1 MRSAPHSDDDSHLP
15 DRHFFAM
22 LTCVMLDVQAQNRLR
37 AASDDASLAFVAR
50 ARAEFP
56 DGEWFLVGGAVRDA
70 LIGREGRK
78 DIDLVVRGIALD
90 ELSAHLATQGE
101 VNLVGRSFG
110 VLKFRP
116 TGSADDID
124 IAWPRT
130 ERAGM
135 SGGYRDF
142 SVQADADLP
151 IEVDLAR
158 RDFTVN
164 AMAYDLANGALVD
177 PHGGLA
183 DLASRSVRAVGD
195 APLRF
200 SEDHSRML
208 RAVRFACQLG
218 FDVEPK
224 TWDALCRRMP
234 HIDDLRDDGE
244 RVVPYETVAKELVKA
259 FAADPARAAELLLK
273 SGALLRAI
281 PELVPLSSCAQDA
294 EHHAEGDVWTHTALA
309 LAKLR
314 GPEFAELFPGETADA
329 ETAIAVLLHDVAKPE
344 TAAVRDGKR
353 TFYGH
358 LERGAEIA
366 RAIASRLR
374 LSSAGVDGDRLAWL
388 VKHHLFPNLVDL
400 DGVRRVTL
408 EKYFLEDRLSGRRLL
423 HLSCADAAASLRPDG
438 SADLGTL
445 RRLLAA
451 LAEME
456 ARMGEDRAPLM
467 SGDDVM
473 AETGIGPGPEVG
485 ELLSSLKEAQLRGEV
500 SDVEHARML
509 IRALHAPE

>member
-1 MRSAPHSDDDSHLP
+1 MLYGTMPDESHISRLDALHDDPL
-15 DRHFFAM
+15 
-22 LTCVMLDVQAQNRLR
+22 
-37 AASDDASLAFVAR
+37 LAFLPQAR
-50 ARAEFP
+50 EAFP
-56 DGEWFLVGGAVRDA
+56 DAEWFAVGGAVRDA
-70 LIGREGRK
+70 VIGRIGRK
-78 DIDLVVRGIALD
+78 DIDLVVRGASLD
-90 ELSAHLATQGE
+90 GLSSLLTSLGE

-116 TGSADDID
+116 AGAAEEID

-151 IEVDLAR
+151 IDVDLAR

-164 AMAYDLANGALVD
+164 AIAYDLSSRALVD

-183 DLASRSVRAVGD
+183 DIASRTIRAVGD
-195 APLRF
+195 PTLRF

-218 FDVEPK
+218 FEIDAA
-224 TWDALCRRMP
+224 TWDAVCRRMP
-234 HIDDLRDDGE
+234 HIDDLREDGE

-259 FAADPARAAELLLK
+259 FDADPARAATLLQK
-273 SGALLRAI
+273 SGALFRLI
-281 PELVPLSSCAQDA
+281 PELAPLSTCAQDA
-294 EHHAEGDVWTHTALA
+294 DHHAEGDAWTHTALA

-314 GPEFAELFPGETADA
+314 GPEFAELFPGDVADA

-358 LERGAEIA
+358 PDRGAEVA
-366 RAIASRLR
+366 RAVASRLR
-374 LSSAGVDGDRLAWL
+374 LSSAGVDGERLEWL

-400 DGVRRVTL
+400 DNVRRVTL
-408 EKYFLEDRLSGRRLL
+408 EKYFLSEPVVGRRLL

-438 SADLGTL
+438 TADLGTL
-445 RRLLAA
+445 RRLLGT

-456 ARMGEDRAPLM
+456 SRMGTDRAPLM
-467 SGDDVM
+467 SGDEVM
-473 AETGIGPGPEVG
+473 AATGIGPGPDVG

-509 IRALHAPE
+509 IRALHAAD

>member
-1 MRSAPHSDDDSHLP
+1 
-15 DRHFFAM
+15 
-22 LTCVMLDVQAQNRLR
+22 MLDEQAKNRLR
-37 AASDDASLAFVAR
+37 AVAEDPLLTFVAR

-56 DGEWFLVGGAVRDA
+56 DGDWFLVGGAVRDA
-70 LIGREGRK
+70 VLDRAGRK
-78 DIDLVVRGIALD
+78 DIDLVVRGVSLD
-90 ELSAHLATQGE
+90 DLSALLATLGE

-116 TGSADDID
+116 ADSAEEVD

-151 IEVDLAR
+151 IDVDLAR

-164 AMAYDLANGALVD
+164 AMAYDLANGELVD

-183 DLASRSVRAVGD
+183 DLAARSIRAVGD
-195 APLRF
+195 PTLRF
-200 SEDHSRML
+200 AEDHSRML

-218 FDVEPK
+218 FDVGPE

-259 FAADPARAAELLLK
+259 FAAMPSRAAELLQK
-273 SGALLRAI
+273 SGALFRVI

-294 EHHAEGDVWTHTALA
+294 DHHAEGDAWTHTTLA

-329 ETAIAVLLHDVAKPE
+329 ETAIALLLHDVAKPE
-344 TAAVRDGKR
+344 TAAMRDGKR

-358 LERGAEIA
+358 PDRGAETA
-366 RAIASRLR
+366 RSVAARLR

-400 DGVRRVTL
+400 DNVRRVTL
-408 EKYFLEDRLSGRRLL
+408 EKYFLSDRLAGRRLL

-438 SADLGTL
+438 SSDMGTL
-445 RRLLAA
+445 RRLLGT

-456 ARMGEDRAPLM
+456 SRMGEGRAALM
-467 SGDDVM
+467 SGDEVM

-485 ELLSSLKEAQLRGEV
+485 ELLSSLKEAQLRGEI

-509 IRALHAPE
+509 IRALHAAN